1 MIGVLLKM
9 TICRICVCVC
19 VCVCVLCWEGNE
31 AYKIG
36 EYLGIKNCSCRK
48 YIFGKF
54 VLTCKDE
61 ILNTTEVTLIVDK
74 RSSMQES
81 NCFVDT
87 VSLVL
92 LSGHFY

>member
-1 MIGVLLKM
+1 MCDCECDK
-9 TICRICVCVC
+9 VC
-19 VCVCVLCWEGNE
+19 
-31 AYKIG
+31 KIDD
-36 EYLGIKNCSCRK
+36 YLHLKNCWYEK
-48 YIFGKF
+48 GIIGKL